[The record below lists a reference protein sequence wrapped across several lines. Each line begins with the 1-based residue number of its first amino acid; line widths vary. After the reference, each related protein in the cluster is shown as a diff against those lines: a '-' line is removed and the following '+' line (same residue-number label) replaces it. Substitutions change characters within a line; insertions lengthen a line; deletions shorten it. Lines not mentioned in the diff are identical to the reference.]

1 MKKTIKALK
10 FPVAFL
16 LILSSFIAC
25 DKDFN
30 VIESDVLGKEN
41 SNFTTD
47 NDILPIVAYNKKLD
61 SLQINNL
68 PSSLLGIFNDP
79 TYGKTT
85 ASIVTQITPTSFNP
99 DFGTNPVIDSVVINI
114 PYYSTQIATDAV
126 SGNAIYQLDSLYG
139 DATAPIKLS
148 IYQNNYFLRSFDP
161 YGDTDSSQRYYSNS
175 NSSLNSALTTTN
187 TVNFDGHVVATIH
200 VNDNFLPSSDL
211 VETWV
216 ITDTDTTKTFSAP
229 SYRVVFDKDVFED
242 EDEITFWKETI
253 INKQDTPEL
262 SNSNN
267 FNDYFRGI
275 YFKAESLGS
284 NGNMILLNLASN
296 NANITIHYSK
306 DSTEAGERTQSSYTL
321 NFTGNRLNTFIND
334 HSSVVLQNGDKNT
347 GDNKLYIKGTS
358 GSMAVIDLFPSN
370 ELENFL
376 NTYRIPDGNGSYLK
390 NSSGEYILNRL
401 INEAQL
407 VVYEDET
414 IYNDLDENGNAYHKY
429 DRIYAYDINNN
440 RPTLDYLLDQTENSL
455 NPLSSKIISLSQRD
469 TITGK
474 FKIRLT
480 EHINNILLRDSL
492 NTKIGLVLS
501 TNVNIDYNTSNGSF
515 NTAEILNSNDDVTG
529 IPASAL
535 ITPRGTILYGS
546 NSSVPENKRLSLKLY
561 YTELN

>member
-200 VNDNFLPSSDL
+200 VNDNFLP
-211 VETWV
+211 
-216 ITDTDTTKTFSAP
+216 IA
-229 SYRVVFDKDVFED
+229 
-242 EDEITFWKETI
+242 IAI
-253 INKQDTPEL
+253 
-262 SNSNN
+262 
-267 FNDYFRGI
+267 
-275 YFKAESLGS
+275 
-284 NGNMILLNLASN
+284 
-296 NANITIHYSK
+296 
-306 DSTEAGERTQSSYTL
+306 
-321 NFTGNRLNTFIND
+321 
-334 HSSVVLQNGDKNT
+334 VL
-347 GDNKLYIKGTS
+347 
-358 GSMAVIDLFPSN
+358 F
-370 ELENFL
+370 
-376 NTYRIPDGNGSYLK
+376 SYL
-390 NSSGEYILNRL
+390 
-401 INEAQL
+401 
-407 VVYEDET
+407 
-414 IYNDLDENGNAYHKY
+414 
-429 DRIYAYDINNN
+429 
-440 RPTLDYLLDQTENSL
+440 
-455 NPLSSKIISLSQRD
+455 
-469 TITGK
+469 
-474 FKIRLT
+474 
-480 EHINNILLRDSL
+480 
-492 NTKIGLVLS
+492 
-501 TNVNIDYNTSNGSF
+501 
-515 NTAEILNSNDDVTG
+515 
-529 IPASAL
+529 
-535 ITPRGTILYGS
+535 
-546 NSSVPENKRLSLKLY
+546 
-561 YTELN
+561 